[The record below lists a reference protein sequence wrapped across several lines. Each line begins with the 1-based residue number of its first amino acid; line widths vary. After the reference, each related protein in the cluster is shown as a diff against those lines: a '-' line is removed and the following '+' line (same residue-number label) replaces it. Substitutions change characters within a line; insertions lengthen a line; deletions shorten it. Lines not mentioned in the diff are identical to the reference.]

1 MGTRNW
7 RLPLSLMLAAAL
19 MITWLAV
26 PAPAQAADKKP
37 RFFEITLITPIGN
50 QPREK
55 AGQIIARDLEKIGIG
70 VNLRYME
77 FASITP
83 RWKMTAKTGA
93 PFKDGGF
100 DLIMLQTDSDSS
112 VDPAGIFQR
121 LGCDQV
127 HPNGRKPLPLLQ
139 PQSGQTA
146 LRSPHHSQ
154 R

>member
-1 MGTRNW
+1 MKIRKL
-7 RLPLSLMLAAAL
+7 RFPLALLAAAAL
-19 MITWLAV
+19 ILTGLCA
-26 PAPAQAADKKP
+26 PGPAQAADKKP

-112 VDPAGIFQR
+112 VDPAGIFQAI
-121 LGCDQV
+121 G
-127 HPNGRKPLPLLQ
+127 
-139 PQSGQTA
+139 
-146 LRSPHHSQ
+146 LRPGAS
-154 R
+154 